1 MCSRTPA
8 VESGRSDAVS
18 TILSALGRAILLS
31 VMVCAADIAAGAVQA
46 AELTFDLR
54 VENGRVPENMR
65 LVRVKQGDLVKL
77 RWTVDRPVILHL
89 HGYDLETRVE
99 PGAVGEMSFTAYA
112 TGRFPIHAH
121 AAVARTG
128 SNAREE
134 AALVYVE
141 VYPR

>member
-1 MCSRTPA
+1 MSPL
-8 VESGRSDAVS
+8 
-18 TILSALGRAILLS
+18 LSALGRGMLLS
-31 VMVCAADIAAGAVQA
+31 ALVCATGIAAIGVQA

-65 LVRVKQGDLVKL
+65 LVRVKQGDAVRL

-99 PGAVGEMSFTAYA
+99 PGAVGEMSFTARA
-112 TGRFPIHAH
+112 TGRFPVHAH

-128 SNAREE
+128 SNAPEE
-134 AALVYVE
+134 ALLVYVE